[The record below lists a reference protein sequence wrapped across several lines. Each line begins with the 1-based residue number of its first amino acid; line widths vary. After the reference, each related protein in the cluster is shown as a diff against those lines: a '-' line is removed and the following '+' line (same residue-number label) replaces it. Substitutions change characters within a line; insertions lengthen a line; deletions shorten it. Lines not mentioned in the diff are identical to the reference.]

1 MSAHPTE
8 HFICLLRLPL
18 RRHLPV
24 WCPSKDLASQRKLFL
39 SEPGIKLGLRSSA
52 LVKAK
57 SNVKRSG
64 VKR

>member
-24 WCPSKDLASQRKLFL
+24 TCHSKDLASQRKLFP
-39 SEPGIKLGLRSSA
+39 SGPGIQLGLRSSA